1 MQDSVAIVS
10 GGLDSVTLLHHLV
23 RDLGKQPAVI
33 SFRYGQKHAKELDC
47 ARWQVAALG
56 LTEHQ
61 VIDLAPLSAVFQ
73 GSALTTA
80 SVAIPDVETVLGDPQ
95 PPTYV
100 PNRNMIFLALA
111 AAYAETV
118 GATVVYY
125 GAQRHDI
132 YGYWDTT
139 PSFLERLNAVFALNR
154 KSALKLEAP
163 FVSLS
168 KADILRAGFALGID
182 YGRTWSCY
190 AGGDKACGRCPTCT
204 ERLTAFGEVGATDP
218 LPYVTA

>member
-1 MQDSVAIVS
+1 
-10 GGLDSVTLLHHLV
+10 
-23 RDLGKQPAVI
+23 
-33 SFRYGQKHAKELDC
+33 
-47 ARWQVAALG
+47 
-56 LTEHQ
+56 
-61 VIDLAPLSAVFQ
+61 
-73 GSALTTA
+73 
-80 SVAIPDVETVLGDPQ
+80 
-95 PPTYV
+95 
-100 PNRNMIFLALA
+100 
-111 AAYAETV
+111 V

-182 YGRTWSCY
+182 YGQTWSCY